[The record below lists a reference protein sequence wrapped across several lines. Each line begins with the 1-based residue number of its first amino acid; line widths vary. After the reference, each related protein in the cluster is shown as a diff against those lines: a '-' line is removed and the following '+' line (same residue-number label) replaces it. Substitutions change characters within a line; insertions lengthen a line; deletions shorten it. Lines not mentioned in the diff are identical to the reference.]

1 MSESNY
7 ENQLRNMFANVNEWL
22 KFAEAKNF
30 GLLTLCSAFIFGI
43 TQIDFS
49 ENSKVEYV
57 AKYIFVP
64 FAVIS
69 IIIALISLFPFLTR
83 MLKGEFEKSWINRFS
98 NFLDK
103 EDKFENIHFYGYIR
117 DLEEGEFERK
127 FLEKNISTE
136 PFSGYEKDLVGQI
149 IFNSRI
155 TWLKYQLFKIAAF
168 LFGCG
173 IILSVAIW
181 IILLTFNKF

>member
-1 MSESNY
+1 
-7 ENQLRNMFANVNEWL
+7 
-22 KFAEAKNF
+22 
-30 GLLTLCSAFIFGI
+30 
-43 TQIDFS
+43 
-49 ENSKVEYV
+49 
-57 AKYIFVP
+57 
-64 FAVIS
+64 
-69 IIIALISLFPFLTR
+69 

-181 IILLTFNKF
+181 IILLIFNKF